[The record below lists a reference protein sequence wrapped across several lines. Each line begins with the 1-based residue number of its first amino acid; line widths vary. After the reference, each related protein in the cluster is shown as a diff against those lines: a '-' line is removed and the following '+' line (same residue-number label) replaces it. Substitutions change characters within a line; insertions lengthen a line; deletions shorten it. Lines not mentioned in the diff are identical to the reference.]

1 MRSCT
6 ILNFIHPSESLDSP
20 GKLVPAKGAP
30 LSVMIRAGILL
41 PGAFGEASLTL
52 WLLIM
57 GLNTQRWNEQA
68 DAAGRLRS

>member
-6 ILNFIHPSESLDSP
+6 IPNFIHPSESLDSP
-20 GKLVPAKGAP
+20 GKPVPAKDAP

-52 WLLIM
+52 WLLVM
-57 GLNTQRWNEQA
+57 DLNTQRWNEQTSA
-68 DAAGRLRS
+68 SEELG